1 LFFIEG
7 KARVFRSQEQ
17 MSISNSSYLPMLRII
32 LIIVLIL
39 IALPWIQKAKNYT
52 EEKARKV
59 EVIGETIKKAVKY
72 NN

>member
-1 LFFIEG
+1 
-7 KARVFRSQEQ
+7 
-17 MSISNSSYLPMLRII
+17 MLRII

>member
-1 LFFIEG
+1 
-7 KARVFRSQEQ
+7 
-17 MSISNSSYLPMLRII
+17 MLRII

-39 IALPWIQKAKNYT
+39 MALPWIQKAKNYT
-52 EEKARKV
+52 EEKAHKV